1 MLAVVPAV
9 LGRPD
14 AVLGQFSGKENE
26 LFQKINSPL
35 LDYNSKI
42 RNPFSTQLTLFFLP
56 LALTRN
62 KFLQYEVKREDGSV

>member
-42 RNPFSTQLTLFFLP
+42 RNPFFYSIDFIFLAIG
-56 LALTRN
+56 LD
-62 KFLQYEVKREDGSV
+62 KK